1 MIGPTNVIWASKGY
15 LLWPLLLFLLC
26 TGCASDGSYAGI
38 WGPSRILARDD
49 EFVVLQVGRDDA
61 RSLARR
67 FLGDAER
74 YWVIEDANA
83 PRPVAPGRQ
92 IVIPLKE
99 RNPSGITFDG
109 YQTVPI
115 LCYHRFGEH
124 GDRLEVSA
132 TQFRE
137 QLNYLKENHYRVI
150 PLADLVGFLR
160 GEQSLPKRAVV
171 LTIDDGHRSIYQVA
185 YPILKEFGYPAT
197 LFVYSD
203 YIEQG
208 GVRWKEIDEMVK
220 SGLISVQPHSKS
232 HGNLAVKQ
240 RGESKA
246 QYLRRLRTEVN
257 VPTDLLRRHLGRK
270 VAFYAYPY
278 GDTNPQVIQELRAN
292 GLHLGLTVQPH
303 ANAAFTPPYL
313 LHRTM
318 IFGQRGLE
326 SFKSA
331 LETFKTRDAS

>member
-1 MIGPTNVIWASKGY
+1 MTEASAAIQALKRFS
-15 LLWPLLLFLLC
+15 LPLLLLLLC
-26 TGCASDGSYAGI
+26 AGCASDGFYAGMR
-38 WGPSRILARDD
+38 GPSRILARDG

-61 RSLARR
+61 RSLAKR
-67 FLGDAER
+67 FLGDAGR

-83 PRPVAPGRQ
+83 PRRIVPGQQ
-92 IVIPLKE
+92 IIIPLKD
-99 RNPSGITFDG
+99 RNPGGFWFQG

-132 TQFRE
+132 AQFRE
-137 QLNYLKENHYRVI
+137 QLNYLKENDYRVI
-150 PLADLVGFLR
+150 PLEHLAGFLR
-160 GEQSLPKRAVV
+160 GERSLPKRAVV

-185 YPILKEFGYPAT
+185 YPMLKEFGYPAT

-203 YIEQG
+203 YIENG
-208 GVRWKEIDEMVK
+208 GLRWREIDEMAK
-220 SGLISVQPHSKS
+220 SGLISIQAHSKS
-232 HGNLAVKQ
+232 HGNLALRRQ
-240 RGESKA
+240 GETEA
-246 QYLRRLRTEVN
+246 RYLRRLRTEVN
-257 VPTDLLRRHLGRK
+257 VPTDILRRHLGRK

-278 GDTNPQVIQELRAN
+278 GDANPQVIQELRAN

-303 ANAAFTPPYL
+303 ANAAFSPPYL
-313 LHRTM
+313 LRRTM
-318 IFGQRGLE
+318 IFGQRGLQ